1 VFFRAETIGDALSY
15 LRAMFAM
22 NFSSVPFE
30 FLDALNL
37 EVVIALLLG
46 LILSTPVFKVI
57 IGQAKEIS
65 SSGEVSQ
72 KALSSVS
79 STTQSM
85 MFVVVFRAA
94 LVSVLLFLSAMSLAT
109 STHNPFIYFRF

>member
-1 VFFRAETIGDALSY
+1 
-15 LRAMFAM
+15 
-22 NFSSVPFE
+22 
-30 FLDALNL
+30 
-37 EVVIALLLG
+37 

-72 KALSSVS
+72 RALSSVS
-79 STTQSM
+79 STTQPTQPM